1 MAEHELSAY
10 EVVERIKAAF
20 APYRTEFDI
29 SDLGMRLEFVVYDDE
44 HRQILESHA
53 TKADTEF
60 HRPSILEEIL
70 RDNREV
76 LEMKGYKFTN

>member
-1 MAEHELSAY
+1 MAEQQLRDSEI
-10 EVVERIKAAF
+10 EERIQATF
-20 APYRTEFDI
+20 APYDTEVDI

-70 RDNREV
+70 RDNREM
-76 LEMKGYKFTN
+76 LEQKGYRFTD